1 MRKASRFLTI
11 FLLVALVGPLLT
23 VFSGAYSFTTDWRT
37 ASRESIGIAPDP
49 ESNTGAVVQVYAARA
64 FNWRGVFAVH
74 SWIAVKPKNA
84 REYTVYQVLGWNL
97 LRGKSTIDS
106 TKSLPDRKWYGAEPK
121 LIADYRDK
129 EAEKLIPQIVQS
141 INEYPYAFDYT
152 LWPGPNSNTFVA
164 HVLREV
170 GGLEV
175 ALPVTAIG
183 KDYLGPVRFLARAP
197 SGTGW
202 QFSLGG
208 YFGLTLASR
217 EGLEINV
224 LGAVLGVDF
233 LRPAIKLPG
242 LGRLGLSAVPRQ
254 FGDIDGP
261 A

>member
-1 MRKASRFLTI
+1 MRKASRFVTVVLSVVLI
-11 FLLVALVGPLLT
+11 GPLLT
-23 VFSGAYSFTTDWRT
+23 VFSGAYSLTADWRT

-64 FNWRGVFAVH
+64 FNWRGIFAVH
-74 SWIAVKPKNA
+74 SWIAVKPENA

-97 LRGKSTIDS
+97 LRGDS
-106 TKSLPDRKWYGAEPK
+106 TVDSRKSLPDRRWYGAEPK
-121 LIADYRDK
+121 LIANYRGK
-129 EAEKLIPQIVQS
+129 EAEKLIPQIEQS
-141 INEYPYAFDYT
+141 INDYPYAFDYT

-170 GGLEV
+170 RGLEV

-183 KDYLGPVRFLARAP
+183 KDYLGPARFFDRVP

-208 YFGLTLASR
+208 YFGLTLALR
-217 EGLEINV
+217 EGVEINV

-233 LRPAIKLPG
+233 FRPAIKLPG
-242 LGRLGLSAVPRQ
+242 LGRFGLSAAP
-254 FGDIDGP
+254 
-261 A
+261 

>member
-1 MRKASRFLTI
+1 M
-11 FLLVALVGPLLT
+11 
-23 VFSGAYSFTTDWRT
+23 
-37 ASRESIGIAPDP
+37 
-49 ESNTGAVVQVYAARA
+49 
-64 FNWRGVFAVH
+64 
-74 SWIAVKPKNA
+74 
-84 REYTVYQVLGWNL
+84 
-97 LRGKSTIDS
+97 
-106 TKSLPDRKWYGAEPK
+106 
-121 LIADYRDK
+121 
-129 EAEKLIPQIVQS
+129 
-141 INEYPYAFDYT
+141 
-152 LWPGPNSNTFVA
+152 
-164 HVLREV
+164 REV